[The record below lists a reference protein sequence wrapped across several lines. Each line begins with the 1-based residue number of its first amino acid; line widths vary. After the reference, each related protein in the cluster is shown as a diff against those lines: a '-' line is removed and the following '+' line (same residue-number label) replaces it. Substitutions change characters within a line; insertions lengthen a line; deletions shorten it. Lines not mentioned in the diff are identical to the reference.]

1 MPSRMLVRDHAHCR
15 SQIRPD
21 RSLLARPR
29 RPRPKP
35 GRHRVATATPRSMT
49 CRVRL
54 MCAVAAFEIEGA
66 TDPGAGRP
74 AKGFSQQQRGGTAAT
89 ARDLA
94 ARRLVPRLPTVI
106 RTRTDFKR
114 EVLV

>member
-1 MPSRMLVRDHAHCR
+1 VTTLTAPR
-15 SQIRPD
+15 SGPTVHPWRAFTV
-21 RSLLARPR
+21 LAV
-29 RPRPKP
+29 KP
-35 GRHRVATATPRSMT
+35 ARHQVATATPRNMT
-49 CRVRL
+49 WRVRP
-54 MCAVAAFEIEGA
+54 MCAVAAFELEGA

-74 AKGFSQQQRGGTAAT
+74 AKGFSQQQRRGTAAT
-89 ARDLA
+89 ARDLAA